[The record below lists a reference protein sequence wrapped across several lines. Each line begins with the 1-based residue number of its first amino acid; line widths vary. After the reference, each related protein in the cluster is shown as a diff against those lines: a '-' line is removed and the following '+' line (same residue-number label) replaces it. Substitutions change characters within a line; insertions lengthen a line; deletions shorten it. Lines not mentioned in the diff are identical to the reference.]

1 MEDDLPFISILLAV
15 YNEEKVIQQKI
26 ESTLQT
32 SYPPEK
38 IEWLIGLDKCSD
50 RTAMILRQYENH
62 LKHLKLI
69 HFEERMGKI
78 AIINQLAEEAKGEI
92 FIFTDANVFFT
103 RETLYNLVKHY
114 KEQHIALVAGN
125 ILNPTI
131 KSDGISRQESSY
143 QILENRL
150 KYNEGIL
157 WGAMMG
163 AFGGC
168 YSMRKRF
175 FLPTP
180 VNFLVDDFYITMG
193 VIEQGGKA
201 INELDAICYED
212 VSNKITEEFRRK
224 TRIAAGNFQNF
235 ARFIRLLSPYKG
247 GVAFA
252 FWSHKVLRWLGPLLL
267 ILCYLSS
274 FVLSSDHQFYRG
286 CFWIQTFLFMLPVLD
301 LVLRK
306 LKIHFFGLRY
316 ISHFYLMNLALLTGF
331 FKYLIGV
338 KDNVWEPTERN
349 Q

>member
-1 MEDDLPFISILLAV
+1 V
-15 YNEEKVIQQKI
+15 TGN
-26 ESTLQT
+26 
-32 SYPPEK
+32 
-38 IEWLIGLDKCSD
+38 
-50 RTAMILRQYENH
+50 
-62 LKHLKLI
+62 
-69 HFEERMGKI
+69 
-78 AIINQLAEEAKGEI
+78 IINP
-92 FIFTDANVFFT
+92 V
-103 RETLYNLVKHY
+103 
-114 KEQHIALVAGN
+114 
-125 ILNPTI
+125 I
-131 KSDGISRQESSY
+131 KSDGISRQESNY
-143 QILENRL
+143 QIFENRV
-150 KYNEGIL
+150 KYHEGIL
-157 WGAMMG
+157 WGAIMG

-168 YSMRKRF
+168 YSMRKKF

-201 INELDAICYED
+201 INELKAICYED

-224 TRIAAGNFQNF
+224 TRIAMGNFQNF
-235 ARFIRLLSPYKG
+235 KRFIRLLSPYRG

-274 FVLSSDHQFYRG
+274 FALSFDHQFYRA
-286 CFWIQTFLFMLPVLD
+286 CFWIQSFLFTIPILD

-316 ISHFYLMNLALLTGF
+316 ISHFYLMNLALLNGF
-331 FKYLIGV
+331 FKYLIGI